1 MQARQLPFIQGA
13 TWITQGYALWRRNP
27 ALLTFASFSYLL
39 ILVMISAV
47 PLIGQP
53 IASLLMPVLS
63 LGVLNTCRAIDQ
75 GKRSGADILFSGFRS
90 NVPALLTVGG
100 LYLIG
105 SLLVLMLTL
114 MFDGGTLMSLMNG
127 ETSREAMQDA
137 NLLPSLTI
145 ALLLSTPVIMAYWFA
160 AVLVGWWE
168 VNAPKAMFFSFVAC
182 ARNWRPFLAYGIVL
196 GLVGGML
203 PGMVISTAQ
212 AIAPLLGTV
221 ALLLIPLVLIPVVF
235 ASFYINARDVF
246 ALDQPDTHT
255 VSLTKK
261 DDGEA

>member
-1 MQARQLPFIQGA
+1 M
-13 TWITQGYALWRRNP
+13 
-27 ALLTFASFSYLL
+27 
-39 ILVMISAV
+39 
-47 PLIGQP
+47 
-53 IASLLMPVLS
+53 
-63 LGVLNTCRAIDQ
+63 
-75 GKRSGADILFSGFRS
+75 
-90 NVPALLTVGG
+90 
-100 LYLIG
+100 
-105 SLLVLMLTL
+105 
-114 MFDGGTLMSLMNG
+114 
-127 ETSREAMQDA
+127 
-137 NLLPSLTI
+137 
-145 ALLLSTPVIMAYWFA
+145 
-160 AVLVGWWE
+160 E

-255 VSLTKK
+255 VSLAKK